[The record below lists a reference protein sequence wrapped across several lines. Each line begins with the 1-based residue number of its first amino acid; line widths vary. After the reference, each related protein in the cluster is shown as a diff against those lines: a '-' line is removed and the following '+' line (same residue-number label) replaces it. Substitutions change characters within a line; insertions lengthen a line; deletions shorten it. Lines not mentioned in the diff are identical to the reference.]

1 MRHRLLNYAIP
12 VGAVVI
18 GILGGVLPPPSLP
31 VLWAVGIL
39 DALLAAWFLVAIY
52 GWGRAS
58 LYAVIAVAFSFG
70 AEYALI
76 SVGLLTHLTAPQ
88 LAGVAALN
96 LLQDFFA
103 VASPYLFA
111 CALLPSGGVL
121 ARAFGAAVIML
132 VTTVVAGPFAST
144 LGYYTYNPPFLAWGE
159 SLGPARI
166 PPVPW
171 AEPLGMFVLAFVT
184 TIVFAACG
192 PGKRERRRPSP
203 KWAALLYF
211 NGQVLPGWAWAAYT
225 ARWGLFLPGSVLL
238 AGLAIFAVRAA
249 RAAEPLNQTP
259 IPPEARP

>member
-88 LAGVAALN
+88 LAGVAARTCSRISSR
-96 LLQDFFA
+96 
-103 VASPYLFA
+103 SP
-111 CALLPSGGVL
+111 P
-121 ARAFGAAVIML
+121 
-132 VTTVVAGPFAST
+132 
-144 LGYYTYNPPFLAWGE
+144 
-159 SLGPARI
+159 RI
-166 PPVPW
+166 SSPVPCCL
-171 AEPLGMFVLAFVT
+171 P
-184 TIVFAACG
+184 AASWQG
-192 PGKRERRRPSP
+192 PSARRS
-203 KWAALLYF
+203 
-211 NGQVLPGWAWAAYT
+211 
-225 ARWGLFLPGSVLL
+225 SCS
-238 AGLAIFAVRAA
+238 
-249 RAAEPLNQTP
+249 
-259 IPPEARP
+259 